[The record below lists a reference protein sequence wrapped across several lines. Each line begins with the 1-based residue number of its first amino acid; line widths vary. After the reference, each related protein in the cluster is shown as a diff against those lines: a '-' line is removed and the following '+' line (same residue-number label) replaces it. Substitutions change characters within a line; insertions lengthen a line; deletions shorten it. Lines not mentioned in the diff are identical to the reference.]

1 MHTMLRARENGK
13 PRSRAKDHVMRDA
26 AARQPIALQNSS
38 KTMMLTIMVAPT
50 FDPTA
55 VWKIRMK
62 GEVDAFWSSIK
73 PWMSFA
79 LKRTAKSIPS
89 ANEPFITRLSSILR
103 GTSVL
108 ALRTSSDICKCQFR
122 CLDTRSI

>member
-1 MHTMLRARENGK
+1 VCTMLRARENGK
-13 PRSRAKDHVMRDA
+13 PRSRANDQVMRDA

-38 KTMMLTIMVAPT
+38 KTIMLTMMVAPT

-55 VWKIRMK
+55 AWKIRMK
-62 GEVDAFWSSIK
+62 GEVAACWSSIS

-79 LKRTAKSIPS
+79 LKRTAKSMPS
-89 ANEPFITRLSSILR
+89 AKEPFITRLRSIER

-108 ALRTSSDICKCQFR
+108 ALRTSSDICK
-122 CLDTRSI
+122 D